1 MRINLPKER
10 SMLLKQA
17 LEEKELDYR
26 IRERLIEEGKL
37 KKEEVEKYLKDL
49 PSEENNMEISKVE

>member
-1 MRINLPKER
+1 
-10 SMLLKQA
+10 MLLKQA